1 MTNIGTLE
9 VINIRKV
16 FPHEALH
23 FTKWLE
29 EHIDALAER
38 LKIKLIVEERESAT
52 GDFSLDLL
60 CSDGDGK
67 PVIIENQ
74 LEKTDHD
81 HLGKLLTYLVNQ
93 NASTAIWIT
102 TEPRQEHHNV
112 IDWLNEFTP
121 CGISFYL
128 VKVEAVRIGASPF
141 APLFSI
147 LAGPD
152 KQAKEIGERKKEWA
166 DRHFMREEFWI
177 SLLTRAK
184 SKTQIFSAISP
195 GKESWISTGA
205 GKSGVSF
212 NFLINKDWAA
222 VELYIDYDKNP
233 SEQNKNKIIFDKLKS
248 QMEQIELEVG
258 GALEWDRLDEKRASR
273 IRKKIDSGGLKTK
286 DKWLE
291 IQDAMID
298 TMINFEK
305 TLRPRI
311 SNIRV

>member
-9 VINIRKV
+9 VVNIRKA

-29 EHIDALAER
+29 EHIDALSER
-38 LKIKLIVEERESAT
+38 LKIPLTVEERESAT
-52 GDFSLDLL
+52 GDFNVDLL
-60 CSDGDGK
+60 CSDGNGK

-74 LEKTDHD
+74 LEKTDHA
-81 HLGKLLTYLVNQ
+81 HLGQLLTYLVNQ
-93 NASTAIWIT
+93 SASTAIWIT
-102 TEPRQEHHNV
+102 TEPRQEHHKV
-112 IDWLNEFTP
+112 IDWLNELTP
-121 CGISFYL
+121 SDISFFL
-128 VKVEAVRIGASPF
+128 VKVEAVRIGDSPF

-152 KQAKEIGERKKEWA
+152 RQAKELGERKKEWV
-166 DRHFMREEFWI
+166 DRHFKREEFWT

-184 SKTQIFSAISP
+184 LKTQIFSAISP

-222 VELYIDYDKNP
+222 VELYIDHDKNTG
-233 SEQNKNKIIFDKLKS
+233 EKNKAIFDKFNS
-248 QMEQIELEVG
+248 QKEQIEQEFG

-273 IRKKIDSGGLKTK
+273 IRKKIDLGGLKAK

-298 TMINFEK
+298 TMIIFEK
-305 TLRPRI
+305 TLRPKI